1 MKSTLPALA
10 LLSIVASEA
19 VAQQPI
25 RDTLVAKAVANYTS
39 RYMEPDCRLPKGHF
53 KVSSAATYLSTSVT
67 TTVEANRQRSLESG
81 ERVSIEAIQQNGQ
94 DKNPAAWYYLGRI
107 YLRRGDVAGAD
118 SAFRKARELAPDCA
132 ADIAKYRMVAFA
144 PIINR
149 AIDFTKNHQDDS
161 ALVYYRRAAAW
172 MPESPL
178 AAYNLAGMFASQKQD
193 DSALVYYDAALKAS
207 TDTGAQTVKIR
218 NQSAYNRA
226 VLLARSQKYPEAA
239 AAFTQYLQWV
249 PDDADAKKGLVA
261 SLRGAGMAD
270 SANAMEKRLGV
281 TAGNPAAPAPVT
293 GAAADYNT
301 AATAFNEKRYADAL
315 TAVNKFLAVEPSSRE
330 GLYIKA
336 RSLYELK
343 RGPEAV
349 QAANTLL
356 AVDPL
361 SESAVQLLG
370 AAYNITQNSNMAVK
384 TRLQLNALPVSV
396 SSVTAAPSGGG
407 VALTALV
414 TGRAAKDDKMKPI
427 PPAPMTLVFEFLNSQ
442 GAVVATQEASV
453 PALKPGEQFQLKLE
467 VQGQGV
473 TSWRYH
479 RK

>member
-1 MKSTLPALA
+1 MKSFLPAAALVVLA
-10 LLSIVASEA
+10 GAA
-19 VAQQPI
+19 AQAQQPV
-25 RDTLVAKAVANYTS
+25 RDTLVARAVTGYTS
-39 RYMEPDCRLPKGHF
+39 KYEQPACHLSKGHF
-53 KVSSAATYLSTSVT
+53 KVSSAATYLQTA
-67 TTVEANRQRSLESG
+67 VEKGDANRERSLDAG
-81 ERVSIEAIQQNGQ
+81 ERVVTEAIRQNGQ
-94 DKNPAAWYYLGRI
+94 DKNAAAWYYLGRI
-107 YLRRGDVAGAD
+107 YLMRGDVAGAD
-118 SAFRKARELAPDCA
+118 SALRKAQELAPDCA
-132 ADIAKYRMVAFA
+132 ADIATYRKVAFA

-149 AIDFTKNHQDDS
+149 AIDLSKAGQEDS

-172 MPESPL
+172 MPSSPIP
-178 AAYNLAGMFASQKQD
+178 AYNLAAMFTEKKMD
-193 DSALVYYDAALKAS
+193 DSALVYYEAVIKATGSDTSAS
-207 TDTGAQTVKIR
+207 TIKAR

-226 VLLARSQKYPEAA
+226 VLLARAQRYPEAV

-270 SANAMEKRLGV
+270 SAAAMEKRLGV
-281 TAGNPAAPAPVT
+281 TASAP
-293 GAAADYNT
+293 GAAATGPVADYNA

-315 TAVNKFLAVEPSSRE
+315 TAVDRFLATEPNSRE
-330 GLYIKA
+330 ALYIRA

-343 RGPEAV
+343 RGPDAV
-349 QAANTLL
+349 KAATALV

-361 SESAVQLLG
+361 SESAIQLLG

-396 SSVTAAPSGGG
+396 SSVAAAPSGGG
-407 VALTALV
+407 VGLTATV
-414 TGRAAKDDKMKPI
+414 TGRAAKDANGKAI
-427 PPAPMTLVFEFLNSQ
+427 APAPMTLVFEFLNAE
-442 GAVVATQEASV
+442 GAVVATQEANI
-453 PALKPGEQFQLKLE
+453 PALTPGQAYQLKLE